1 MASIA
6 STGNKLTV
14 IPSSAASYFY
24 ETFPCQAAKSDGYDT
39 LQFSVKGAAGGS
51 VAVEIQ
57 TSKKCSDAA
66 YTSKFYLVTGITGS
80 TQPIT
85 VELKTA
91 FPGANLDAIKS
102 FVFFQFSNVT
112 TPWEMSQ
119 VQLGCSSSG
128 FIGASSSSKSFWCEQ
143 YFKADSELGAPG
155 QSLPI
160 TAKPAPPR
168 PALVGRDISISAA
181 IIGGLIP
188 DSAAPSACPTLLIED
203 FVSQSRLTFLF
214 YNAMLQPTSDDGTL
228 ASVIVSNNRA
238 TLGPKANGYWYSQ
251 VGCMNLQNIYGGISL
266 RIKAPAGTNFAVEL
280 DSAGACGGGSAKNV
294 IQSTQQ
300 LGWTFDG
307 TEKLYSIPFSK
318 FSGLDLTKFSTVLFS
333 GMNKAITLGP
343 IAFYCGNTV
352 SEFVATTPATPAGPT
367 NTVAAPPGS
376 APGLLIDNFANKDT
390 NALGLYH
397 GQDDPGM
404 ILTYQSGSV
413 VIKSSDPD
421 FTFTSQLSPS
431 CKDMTSFD
439 GNYLHIAYSGNNAF
453 SVALQQHNS
462 ECNEKIAPFP
472 ETWDSIEASR
482 YASATDIYIPMS
494 HFNIVKTRVIGV
506 ALKGFWKTDPVTFS
520 KIEIVQSVPEGFKI
534 PSKLPTGNLVF
545 ACKRPNSFAF
555 AIDDGDPKFAQQV
568 MKTIKD
574 AGIKVTFF
582 TVGAPLLD
590 PTTNLT
596 NVYRDMAAQ
605 GHQIALHSY
614 THPKME
620 GLPDYASM
628 DWEYQNDIS
637 AVAKQLNNLHTPY
650 FRPPFGTEGARMRQR
665 LAASLGTDSPYIV
678 NWSVDV
684 QDWVWAM
691 TDTPEK
697 QLDAFQ
703 ADVNKGGNLVVMH
716 YLYKSTVDYLPRF
729 IEIAKK
735 TGKQLMRV
743 DQCMMDPNA
752 PPL

>member
-1 MASIA
+1 MVHDGTMT
-6 STGNKLTV
+6 STTTAGNKLTV
-14 IPSSAASYFY
+14 VPSTAASYFY
-24 ETFPCQAAKSDGYDT
+24 ETVPCQAAITNGYDT
-39 LQFSVKGAAGGS
+39 LQFAVKGAAGGS
-51 VAVEIQ
+51 MAIEIQ
-57 TSKKCSDAA
+57 TSAKCSDTT

-85 VELKTA
+85 VQLKTA

-119 VQLGCSSSG
+119 VQFGCGSTG
-128 FIGASSSSKSFWCEQ
+128 FIGTPVSN
-143 YFKADSELGAPG
+143 APSQPAPAPANPAG
-155 QSLPI
+155 
-160 TAKPAPPR
+160 AKPA
-168 PALVGRDISISAA
+168 LLGRDISI
-181 IIGGLIP
+181 
-188 DSAAPSACPTLLIED
+188 PSAILAGLTRDSTAPKECPTLLIED

-228 ASVIVSNNRA
+228 ASVVVSNHRA
-238 TLGPKANGYWYSQ
+238 TLSPKGSGYWYSQ
-251 VGCMNLQNIYGGISL
+251 VGCMNLGNVYGGISL
-266 RIKAPAGTNFAVEL
+266 RIKAPAGASFSIEL

-294 IQSTQQ
+294 IRSTQQ

-318 FSGLDLTKFSTVLFS
+318 FAGLDLTKFLTILLS

-352 SEFVATTPATPAGPT
+352 SEFVATTPAVPPGPT

-376 APGLLIDNFANKDT
+376 APGLLIDDFANQGA

-404 ILTYQSGSV
+404 VLTYRSGSV
-413 VIKSSDPD
+413 VIQSGDPD
-421 FTFTSQLSPS
+421 FTYTSQLSPT
-431 CKDMTSFD
+431 CKDMTSYD
-439 GNYLHIAYSGNNAF
+439 GNYLHIAYSGNTAF

-462 ECNEKIAPFP
+462 GCNEKIAPFP
-472 ETWDSIEASR
+472 ETWDSLEASR

-494 HFNIVKTRVIGV
+494 HFNIVRSRVIGV

-520 KIEIVQSVPEGFKI
+520 KIEIVQSVPPGFKI
-534 PSKLPTGNLVF
+534 PPKLPSGNLVF

-568 MKTIKD
+568 MKTIRD

-590 PTTNLT
+590 PSTNLT

-605 GHQIALHSY
+605 GNQIALHSY

-637 AVAKQLNNLHTPY
+637 AVAKQLNDLHTPY

-665 LAASLGTDSPYIV
+665 LAASLGTDNPYIV

-684 QDWVWAM
+684 EDWVWAM
-691 TDTPEK
+691 SDTPEK
-697 QLDAFQ
+697 QLEAFQ
-703 ADVNKGGNLVVMH
+703 RDVNKGGSLVVMH